1 MVRAAPARII
11 MTTPRPPWQLTTS
24 ELAREIE
31 ALEASPRKLPS
42 ADGEHD
48 EERLAQLYAE
58 RDARKRLADHNVRA
72 PARQFP
78 DDASLPRMPG
88 GRRVVTRNVGESAFL
103 FPHSSAG
110 DGRPPRLGHPAGR
123 LGARPAG
130 SACGD

>member
-31 ALEASPRKLPS
+31 ALEASPRELPS
-42 ADGEHD
+42 AGGEHG
-48 EERLAQLYAE
+48 EGRLAQLYAE
-58 RDARKRLADHNVRA
+58 RDERKRLADHNARV

-78 DDASLPRMPG
+78 DDASL
-88 GRRVVTRNVGESAFL
+88 T
-103 FPHSSAG
+103 
-110 DGRPPRLGHPAGR
+110 GHPAGH

-130 SACGD
+130 CPLRRYNPAPLGTRYGAP